1 MERELTIRDKEQM
14 KIENIN
20 KTKKEMQSWG
30 VYRYPTPTKKIKSLS
45 LLKKALNQ
53 FFQENPA
60 TGQAHELPTPTK
72 LAVYLGYASAGQ
84 MYKDIRECSYPEY
97 SMLLERAVDMIKD
110 SLQRRQLEIAENK
123 EDWHGIDAV
132 LQRIDK
138 EQGLDTK
145 TSKADVN
152 VNITIEQKNRIKST
166 IDDRLGFL
174 KGDYEDI
181 KPKELAKTTV
191 TELSQ
196 LEGLGTNLAQ
206 IEKKKLP

>member
-1 MERELTIRDKEQM
+1 MPEELTIRSKEQM

-20 KTKKEMQSWG
+20 KTKKEMLSWG

-45 LLKKALNQ
+45 LLRKSLNQ

-60 TGQAHELPTPTK
+60 DVQAHELPTPTK

-84 MYKDIRECSYPEY
+84 MYRDIRECSYPEY

-110 SLQRRQLEIAENK
+110 ALQRRQLEIAESK

-145 TSKADVN
+145 TSKSDVN

-174 KGDYEDI
+174 KGNYEDV
-181 KPKELAKTTV
+181 KGKELPETTV

-196 LEGLGTNLAQ
+196 LEGFGTNLSHM
-206 IEKKKLP
+206 EKKKLP

>member
-1 MERELTIRDKEQM
+1 MQNELTIRDKEQM

-45 LLKKALNQ
+45 LLRKSLNQ
-53 FFQENPA
+53 FFAENPA
-60 TGQAHELPTPTK
+60 NVQAHELPTPTK

-84 MYKDIRECSYPEY
+84 MYRDIRESSYPEY

-110 SLQRRQLEIAENK
+110 ALQNRQLEIAENK

-132 LQRIDK
+132 LKRIDK

-145 TSKADVN
+145 TNRSDVN
-152 VNITIEQKNRIKST
+152 VNITIEQKNRIRSA

-174 KGDYEDI
+174 KGNFEDV
-181 KPKELAKTTV
+181 KSKELPENTV

-196 LEGLGTNLAQ
+196 LEANVTNLSQ
-206 IEKKKLP
+206 IENKKLP

>member
-1 MERELTIRDKEQM
+1 MLNELTIREKEQK

-53 FFQENPA
+53 FFQENSA
-60 TGQAHELPTPTK
+60 NGQAHELPTPTK

-84 MYKDIRECSYPEY
+84 MYRDIRESSYPEY

-110 SLQRRQLEIAENK
+110 ALQSRQLELAESK
-123 EDWHGIDAV
+123 EDWHGIDAA
-132 LQRIDK
+132 LRRIDK

-145 TSKADVN
+145 TSKSDVN
-152 VNITIEQKNRIKST
+152 VNITIEQRNRIKST

-174 KGDYEDI
+174 KGNYEDI
-181 KPKELAKTTV
+181 KGKELPETTV
-191 TELSQ
+191 TNMSQ
-196 LEGLGTNLAQ
+196 LEGFGTNLSHT
-206 IEKKKLP
+206 